1 MRGELKE
8 SKPLI
13 GVLVK
18 GKKLMGSMNSKG
30 TLIGSCEKAD
40 SSIERYDGA
49 YEVTPSKD
57 EEILETK
64 NKKLINDITVH
75 AVPYSE
81 VSNISGGY
89 TVTIL

>member
-8 SKPLI
+8 NKPLI

-18 GKKLMGSMNSKG
+18 GKKLLGSMNPKE
-30 TLIGSCEKAD
+30 TLIGSCEKTD

-57 EEILETK
+57 EELLETK
-64 NKKLINDITVH
+64 NKKLIDNVTVH

-81 VSNISGGY
+81 VSNESGGY